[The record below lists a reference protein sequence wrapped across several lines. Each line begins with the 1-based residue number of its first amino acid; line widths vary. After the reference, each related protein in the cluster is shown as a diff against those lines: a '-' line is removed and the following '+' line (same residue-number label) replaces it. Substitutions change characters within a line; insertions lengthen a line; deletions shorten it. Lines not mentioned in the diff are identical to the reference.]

1 MAVENR
7 ECMMKPSTAIG
18 QGLTAAWRNKWMVSI
33 FFGCNLLMAAAVA
46 APMHDAIADHVGNS
60 AVGQQLA
67 DGFSAAWLTEFTIV
81 NNEFLKNFSLG
92 VMYAGILFLALN
104 TLLAGG
110 AFEVFSSGAGAGL
123 HAFGR
128 GMGKYFGRFARIA
141 VIGSL
146 LYFLAFWIFNGVPEK
161 WIAAKL
167 QSANAAG
174 PWMWLGLARVALL
187 VASVLVV
194 NALLEYARA
203 DMVTDEHASA
213 IAALL
218 HAAGF
223 FLSRF
228 GRVMFIYLTLGLLT
242 TATIAVYVVFA
253 RWMPQH
259 SVATIFIW
267 FAVAQ
272 ALLWIRWMLRLASWG
287 AAVAYYGSHAR
298 ARDMAPTAAV
308 AAEA

>member
-1 MAVENR
+1 
-7 ECMMKPSTAIG
+7 MMKPSAAIG
-18 QGLTAAWRNKWMVSI
+18 QGLTTAWRNKWMVSI

-60 AVGQQLA
+60 AVGRQLA
-67 DGFSAAWLTEFTIV
+67 DGFSAAWLAEFTIV
-81 NNEFLKNFSLG
+81 NGEFLKHFSVG

-104 TLLAGG
+104 TLLSGG
-110 AFEVFSSGAGAGL
+110 AFEVFASGQEAGL

-146 LYFLAFWIFNGVPEK
+146 LYWLAFCIFNGVLEK
-161 WIAAKL
+161 WIAAIL
-167 QSANAAG
+167 QSASVAG

-194 NALLEYARA
+194 NALMEYAKA
-203 DMVTDEHASA
+203 DMVIDEHTSA
-213 IAALL
+213 IAAFL

-223 FLSRF
+223 FLSHF
-228 GRVMFIYLTLGLLT
+228 GRVMLIYLTLGLLT
-242 TATIAVYVVFA
+242 AASLVVYVVFA

-272 ALLWIRWMLRLASWG
+272 ALLWLRWMLRLASWG

-298 ARDMAPTAAV
+298 SRG
-308 AAEA
+308 AAEPAAAEGYTAD